1 MMKVCQYMC
10 HFVVNLITFSH
21 GSTIGWLSP
30 LTLKFQSK
38 DDTPLNYPLTWS
50 EISWIGSFTF
60 FGAMIGTVVFY
71 FILRYMSLRIAML
84 LLPFPTMVT
93 YSIDYQT
100 YFFKNIMLGILCNF
114 NVGQDII
121 PFDCGT
127 IVIWLY
133 WRRTVFVFTSICG
146 RVG

>member
-1 MMKVCQYMC
+1 MKKVCQYMC

-100 YFFKNIMLGILCNF
+100 YFFKNIMLGI
-114 NVGQDII
+114 
-121 PFDCGT
+121 
-127 IVIWLY
+127 
-133 WRRTVFVFTSICG
+133 
-146 RVG
+146 